1 MFGLNNLVTAGK
13 YFPEI
18 IILGSIFKRR
28 LVVAFVVTVFIVA
41 VAAGYIA
48 DAMGI
53 VPLPSGVSGGR

>member
-1 MFGLNNLVTAGK
+1 MFGLNNLMTTGK
-13 YFPEI
+13 FFPEI
-18 IILGSIFKRR
+18 IILSSIFKRR

-53 VPLPSGVSGGR
+53 VPLISGVSGGR